1 MNETSVMFW
10 CLAIVG
16 VLLTGISKSGFAG
29 GAGVVAVPLMALV
42 IPVSEAVVI
51 MLPLLLVMDA
61 RTIRYYFRHANL
73 EILRKIIPASLLG
86 IAVGGILLG
95 VFPDNTLTL
104 ALAIV
109 SIMFA
114 LWQQFARLLANIK
127 GSAWIWGS
135 ISGLTSTL
143 IHAGGPPINMYFL
156 GLKAQKLSWLATTAV
171 FFGAMNLV
179 KIIPY
184 TLNNQ
189 WNIEAL
195 SYAAILFPVAI
206 LGVGLGKV
214 LQERLSEVLFMNVCR
229 ALLFASGLML
239 LLKVFFL

>member
-1 MNETSVMFW
+1 MFW